1 MKKLNFKGVTSQTWV
16 RTIVLIIALIGQFLV
31 ILGRKTEAINIDQWT
46 EYVTYAVTAIS
57 SVWAWW
63 KNNSFTRKA
72 QEADNILNG
81 GADNE

>member
-1 MKKLNFKGVTSQTWV
+1 MKKLNLKGVTSQTWV
-16 RTIVLIIALIGQFLV
+16 RTIVLIIALIGQLLV

-63 KNNSFTRKA
+63 KNNSFTQKA

-81 GADNE
+81 GADHE

>member
-1 MKKLNFKGVTSQTWV
+1 M

-63 KNNSFTRKA
+63 KNNSFTQKA
-72 QEADNILNG
+72 QGADNILNG
-81 GADNE
+81 GSKDE

>member
-1 MKKLNFKGVTSQTWV
+1 M

-81 GADNE
+81 GC

>member
-16 RTIVLIIALIGQFLV
+16 RTIVLIIALIGQLLV

>member
-1 MKKLNFKGVTSQTWV
+1 MNNFNFKGVKSQTWV
-16 RTIVLIIALIGQFLV
+16 RTIVLIIALIGQLLV

-81 GADNE
+81 GSDNE

>member
-1 MKKLNFKGVTSQTWV
+1 MNNFNFKGVTSQTWV

-63 KNNSFTRKA
+63 KNNSFTQKA
-72 QEADNILNG
+72 QGADNILNG
-81 GADNE
+81 GSKDE

>member
-1 MKKLNFKGVTSQTWV
+1 M

-81 GADNE
+81 GSDNE

>member
-63 KNNSFTRKA
+63 KNNSFTQKA

>member
-81 GADNE
+81 GSDNE

>member
-1 MKKLNFKGVTSQTWV
+1 MNNFNFKGVTNQTWV
-16 RTIVLIIALIGQFLV
+16 RTIVLIIALIGQLLV

>member
-1 MKKLNFKGVTSQTWV
+1 MNNFNFKGVTSQTWV
-16 RTIVLIIALIGQFLV
+16 RTIVLIIALIGQLLV
-31 ILGRKTEAINIDQWT
+31 ILGRKTEDINIDQWT

-81 GADNE
+81 GSDNE

>member
-1 MKKLNFKGVTSQTWV
+1 M

>member
-57 SVWAWW
+57 SIWAWW
-63 KNNSFTRKA
+63 KNNSFTQKA

>member
-1 MKKLNFKGVTSQTWV
+1 MNNFNFKGVTSQTWV

-81 GADNE
+81 GSDNE

>member
-1 MKKLNFKGVTSQTWV
+1 MNDFNFKGVTSQTWV

-63 KNNSFTRKA
+63 KNDSFTQKA
-72 QEADNILNG
+72 QEADNILNE

>member
-1 MKKLNFKGVTSQTWV
+1 MNNFNFKGVTIQTWV

-63 KNNSFTRKA
+63 KNNSFTKKA
-72 QEADNILNG
+72 QDADNVLNG
-81 GADNE
+81 GSEDE